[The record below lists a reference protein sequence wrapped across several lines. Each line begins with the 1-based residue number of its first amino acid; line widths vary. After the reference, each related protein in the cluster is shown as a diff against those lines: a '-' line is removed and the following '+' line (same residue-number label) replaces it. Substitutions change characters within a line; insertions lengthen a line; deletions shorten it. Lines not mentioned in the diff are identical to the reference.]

1 MNTSGLS
8 EVDMD
13 DQCDVSDD
21 LSYISDNDDDDEL
34 VRMVGLDPEQVR
46 ERLAWL
52 MDEAASPV
60 DDDASLVEDDLRL
73 PKAPDLPE
81 PCEVPEP
88 TSRQSTKR
96 LRSDREDS
104 TSDDESETSRGR
116 VVKPRH
122 SSPEVESQQGKLDMT
137 GRHLRSVSVSPD
149 SEMVARSLSRLS
161 GSQAKAQEQQPPVR
175 GVPNQYWLGRK
186 FVQ

>member
-1 MNTSGLS
+1 
-8 EVDMD
+8 MD
-13 DQCDVSDD
+13 DQRDVSDD

-81 PCEVPEP
+81 PCEVP
-88 TSRQSTKR
+88 
-96 LRSDREDS
+96 
-104 TSDDESETSRGR
+104 
-116 VVKPRH
+116 
-122 SSPEVESQQGKLDMT
+122 DMT